1 MSILRG
7 KLSGRFSSI
16 LSRSVLTSIAV
27 LLASTTLQTGCLS
40 RSLTGITVEPGT
52 GLTTVIPGVSA
63 QFKCYGTYTESGHSP
78 TTQDITSEV
87 TWSST
92 IPAVATVSSAGVVTG
107 VAPGTTSIIATIQ
120 GEFGKLTSVSNIVVS
135 APASTGGGGSGASS
149 GAVTRAMTGVSVIPG
164 NQTLTVTGQTAQ
176 LIAIGTYN
184 TSPTSV
190 DLTSQVVWK
199 SSDSSIVTVNSA
211 GMVTG
216 VSTGAATVT
225 AIATDTD
232 GSVHTGTATV
242 TINGGVTARE
252 LTAVNVTPGSQTIAA
267 SGQTAQLIA
276 VGTYNTAP
284 LTADLTSSAAWKSSD
299 ASVATVS
306 SSGLVTAA
314 GAGSATITAV
324 ATATDGS
331 VLIGSAT
338 ITVSSGGSTTATRS
352 LTTLTLI
359 PTSQTVESSGETAQ
373 FLAIGTYNTSPVTV
387 DLTDQVSWVS
397 SDVQVASINS
407 SGLAT
412 SLGLGTTTITAKSAA
427 ADGSVVTAS
436 ATLQNT
442 LAVTNP
448 SALPTLTIYGA
459 GVGTGTVTSSPGNIS
474 CSYTG
479 PSSTQQSAG
488 PGVGCTGTFP
498 VGATVTLTAAPSAG
512 SFGGWSSNCTP
523 VTSTTCTITMGSS
536 NETVGAIFNNP

>member
-7 KLSGRFSSI
+7 KLSRRYSSI

-40 RSLTGITVEPGT
+40 RSLTAITIQPGT
-52 GLTTVIPGVSA
+52 GLTTVVPGVSA
-63 QFKCYGTYTESGHSP
+63 QFKCYGTYTESGHAP

-92 IPAVATVSSAGVVTG
+92 IPAVATVSSAGVATG
-107 VAPGTTSIIATIQ
+107 VAPGQTNIIATIQ

-135 APASTGGGGSGASS
+135 APASTGGGSGASS
-149 GAVTRAMTGVSVIPG
+149 GAVTRIMTGVSVIPG
-164 NQTLTVTGQTAQ
+164 SQTLTVTGQTAQ

-190 DLTSQVVWK
+190 DLTSQVTWK

-242 TINGGVTARE
+242 SINGGVTARE

-276 VGTYNTAP
+276 IGTYNTAP
-284 LTADLTSSAAWKSSD
+284 LTADLTSIAAWKSSD

-306 SSGLVTAA
+306 SSGLVTAV

-338 ITVSSGGSTTATRS
+338 ITVSAGGATTATRS

-359 PTSQTVESSGETAQ
+359 PTSQTVVTNGETAQ
-373 FLAIGTYNTSPVTV
+373 FLAIGTYNTSPQTV

-397 SDVQVASINS
+397 SDVQVATINS

-412 SLGLGTTTITAKSAA
+412 SLGLGTTTITAKSTA

-436 ATLQNT
+436 ATLQDT
-442 LAVTNP
+442 AVSNP
-448 SALPTLTIYGA
+448 PALPTLTIYGA

-479 PSSTQQSAG
+479 PSYTQQSAG